1 MGAARIPFRAVARPL
16 QTHDRRG
23 EIMRIMNEGT
33 GKIIAIGSIVHL
45 VAGPSVGQA
54 WRVERVIP
62 RADGHK
68 IHCSRSHPRTGRMH
82 REFPP
87 HLFGCRVVVD
97 VAWYRD
103 RARLH
108 RWASA
113 CVLQVV
119 LLTIGG
125 VIAWLIAEFG
135 DAQLGGL
142 LAALGAQQG

>member
-1 MGAARIPFRAVARPL
+1 M
-16 QTHDRRG
+16 H
-23 EIMRIMNEGT
+23 EGT
-33 GKIIAIGSIVHL
+33 GKTVEIGSVVHL
-45 VAGPSVGQA
+45 VAGPSAGQA
-54 WRVERVIP
+54 WRVERIMP
-62 RADGHK
+62 RPDGHK
-68 IHCSRSHPRTGRMH
+68 IHCSRSHPRIGRVL

-113 CVLQVV
+113 CALQAV

-135 DAQLGGL
+135 DAQLGSA
-142 LAALGAQQG
+142 LALVGARAN